1 MKKTILSS
9 FFIVLFFAVAAQVS
23 ASGLVPCGGPKEAP
37 CDLCFLFSLVKSA
50 VDFILLTVIPPVA
63 ALIIILSGINLM
75 ANKNSPETINK
86 TKKVLY
92 STFFG
97 LAIIFTGWVV
107 INTALSAMK
116 IAVWEANEGKWWKF
130 SLVCAGH
137 GGEYEEKDLE
147 VCEGMENEQNK

>member
-1 MKKTILSS
+1 MKKTILSA
-9 FFIVLFFAVAAQVS
+9 FIVVLFFAAANRVS
-23 ASGLVPCGGPKEAP
+23 AAGLVPCGGPGEAS
-37 CDLCFLFSLVKSA
+37 CDLCFLFSLVKTA

-75 ANKNSPETINK
+75 ANRNSPETVNK

-92 STFFG
+92 STFMG

-116 IAVWEANEGKWWKF
+116 VTAWEGTEGKWWKF
-130 SLVCAGH
+130 SLTCAGH
-137 GGEYEEKDLE
+137 DAGYEDKDLE
-147 VCEGMENEQNK
+147 VCEGQE